1 MSFCPEVEA
10 QLVCICAMSVEA
22 RDKALVNRKKIMKD
36 ALARTRCFEQLVP
49 RTKIGAATSWADIQT
64 NTAAVSYY
72 SRNILQVDRDLAIQR
87 YESQAHALYLHQLAT
102 GTPVLR
108 EAAPYCPCECL
119 CVANRQRLKHLLAA
133 NTCPF
138 RGCGESDG
146 SAMHWQAHIDAGD
159 LLDKQLLITAHM
171 TRAPPVN
178 EAAAKRRRV
187 TVTDAEVA
195 ESLAQ
200 LNEAQV

>member
-10 QLVCICAMSVEA
+10 QLAHVAAMDPQLRAQVLEYRQKRMA
-22 RDKALVNRKKIMKD
+22 KAITRIRQID
-36 ALARTRCFEQLVP
+36 AAQAGKAWVDMPSNTPAFSSYTLGVSRIERHVHVLA
-49 RTKIGAATSWADIQT
+49 
-64 NTAAVSYY
+64 
-72 SRNILQVDRDLAIQR
+72 
-87 YESQAHALYLHQLAT
+87 YELHAYVLRLHQLAT
-102 GTPVLR
+102 GNPVLR

-119 CVANRQRLKHLLAA
+119 CVANRQRLKHLLMG
-133 NTCPF
+133 NVCPF
-138 RGCGESDG
+138 RGCDESNG

-171 TRAPPVN
+171 TRVSPAS
-178 EAAAKRRRV
+178 EAVAKRRRV
-187 TVTDAEVA
+187 TVSDAEVA

>member
-10 QLVCICAMSVEA
+10 QLVHVAAMDPQLRAQVLEYRQKRMAKISTRIRQMDAAPAGKPWVDMPSNTPA
-22 RDKALVNRKKIMKD
+22 FSSYTMGVSRLGRHVNV
-36 ALARTRCFEQLVP
+36 LAYE
-49 RTKIGAATSWADIQT
+49 
-64 NTAAVSYY
+64 
-72 SRNILQVDRDLAIQR
+72 LQAYVLRI
-87 YESQAHALYLHQLAT
+87 HQLAT
-102 GTPVLR
+102 GNAVLR
-108 EAAPYCPCECL
+108 DAAPYCPCECL
-119 CVANRQRLKHLLAA
+119 CVANRQRLKHLLVA

-195 ESLAQ
+195 ESLSQ